1 MKTGVSVYFSNG
13 IEYNERIIEK
23 ARKAGASYAFTSM
36 HIPEETGIDYGR
48 DARHI
53 LKLLSEAGM
62 ALIVDVGPETSEKL
76 GCSSIEELADLGI
89 THIRLDYGFTPEQ
102 TVELSRRFHIVC
114 NASTVSREEIF
125 AWQHTGADLSRFT
138 ACHNYYPKPYTG
150 LGLAYVRS
158 VNERLSTLGF
168 ETIGFVPGNGDLRG
182 PLHEGLPMIEA
193 QRARRNDVALNMI
206 EAGIGGCCDAVLV
219 GDPGLSEQGWHAF
232 SGVSR
237 GYVELRA
244 RLRDRY
250 AYLYGQ
256 IHHDR
261 PDSSEQI
268 MRSQESRTTFKPTVI
283 EPDAGAGQVR
293 PCGTVAVS
301 NADYARYMGE
311 LEISR
316 KDLPGDTRVNVAGT
330 VDERDRRLLPFI
342 RGGFGWKLVRGS
354 ER

>member
-13 IEYNERIIEK
+13 IEYNERIIEM
-23 ARKAGASYAFTSM
+23 ARKSGASYAFTSM
-36 HIPEETGIDYGR
+36 HIPEETGVDYGR
-48 DARHI
+48 DARHM

-62 ALIVDVGPETSEKL
+62 ALIVDVGPETCEKL
-76 GCSSIEELADLGI
+76 GCSSIEELSDLGI

-102 TVELSRRFHIVC
+102 TVELSHRFHIVC
-114 NASTVSREEIF
+114 NASTVSRGEIS
-125 AWQHTGADLSRFT
+125 AWQHAGADLSRFT

-182 PLHEGLPMIEA
+182 PLYEGLPMIEA
-193 QRARRNDVALNMI
+193 QRARRDDVALNMI
-206 EAGIGGCCDAVLV
+206 EAGIGGRCDAVLV
-219 GDPGLSEQGWHAF
+219 GDPGLNEQGWHAF
-232 SGVSR
+232 SGISQ
-237 GYVELRA
+237 GYVEMRA
-244 RLRDRY
+244 RLQDQY

-268 MRSQESRTTFKPTVI
+268 MRSQESRTALKPACI
-283 EPDAGAGQVR
+283 EPDAGAGQPR
-293 PCGTVAVS
+293 PRGTVAVS

-316 KDLPGDTRVNVAGT
+316 ENLPGDARMNVAGM
-330 VDERDRRLLPFI
+330 VDEHDCRLLPFI
-342 RGGFGWKLVRGS
+342 RSGFGWRLVRDC
-354 ER
+354 E